1 MRVLHERHN
10 EEAEEYIASSSDQL
24 SRIRSSDCTRTHLRG
39 PRIPK
44 KFGGGGACPQTPL
57 DGVRVIVLYSRYL
70 SPPPPNNS
78 TATAGKSPITLVP
91 YIGSTCSLN
100 FARHQIIGEKKRL
113 VFVGAQGGEP
123 ENEVTQEAAWKGG
136 AFSPNKN

>member
-1 MRVLHERHN
+1 MIKNFINVLIFRVRPC
-10 EEAEEYIASSSDQL
+10 ACFMKGMMKRPEEYIASSSDQL

-57 DGVRVIVLYSRYL
+57 DGVCVSVLYSRYL
-70 SPPPPNNS
+70 APPPPPPPPPPNNS
-78 TATAGKSPITLVP
+78 VATAGKSPITLVP

-100 FARHQIIGEKKRL
+100 FSRHQIIGENK
-113 VFVGAQGGEP
+113 
-123 ENEVTQEAAWKGG
+123 EVSFHWGTRG
-136 AFSPNKN
+136 